1 MYMDKTLY
9 QNIVFGILSWHKFVG
24 SKVVYRTEVGK
35 ALFDQGVITVDHRQ
49 EVAGTYL
56 SDAMEE
62 FTKVHGGTFVRELD
76 ANSRAVPGSVRIE
89 F

>member
-9 QNIVFGILSWHKFVG
+9 QNVVFGILSWHQFAG
-24 SKVVYRTEVGK
+24 TKVVRRTEVSK
-35 ALFDQGVITVDHRQ
+35 AFFDQGVVTVDHRQ
-49 EVAGTYL
+49 DIPGTYL

-62 FTKVHGGTFVRELD
+62 FTKVHGGNFIKEYDSNDRV
-76 ANSRAVPGSVRIE
+76 VPGSVRIE